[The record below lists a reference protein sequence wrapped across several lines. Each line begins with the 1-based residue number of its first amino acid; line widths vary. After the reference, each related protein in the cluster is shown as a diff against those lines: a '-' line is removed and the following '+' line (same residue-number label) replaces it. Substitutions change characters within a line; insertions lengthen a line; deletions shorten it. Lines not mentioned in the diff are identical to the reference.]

1 MLVKLPLTQVFI
13 KNIRDFYFYNQ
24 LYLVGCVRM
33 NMFIFFRHNI
43 LWLKAIEIRLK
54 WWSEVIRWKCQRLT
68 KPYVTFPSKLLC
80 FGGKSSTYIRPH
92 NPLREIWHIV
102 VNVENIVCYLLEGG
116 RGYGHE
122 IILFVSGCWVTK
134 YRFNISI
141 LGGTWYSRFDF
152 SLLILRAGLST
163 NLIWKC
169 RKVPWCL
176 TAPGYQK
183 NNC

>member
-1 MLVKLPLTQVFI
+1 LGAWEWICLYSSDTTFYDWKPLKSGLSGGRKSSVKSAKDWLSHISLFHQ
-13 KNIRDFYFYNQ
+13 NCYA
-24 LYLVGCVRM
+24 LVGSQVP
-33 NMFIFFRHNI
+33 IY
-43 LWLKAIEIRLK
+43 A
-54 WWSEVIRWKCQRLT
+54 
-68 KPYVTFPSKLLC
+68 
-80 FGGKSSTYIRPH
+80 PH

-122 IILFVSGCWVTK
+122 IILFASGYWVTK